1 MYKLYDRFLN
11 KVVRTF
17 PSLGEA
23 GFYLAQEVEQEYR
36 KEHGSVNMPRYTIN
50 Y

>member
-1 MYKLYDRFLN
+1 MYELYDRFLN
-11 KVVRTF
+11 KVVKTF
-17 PSLGEA
+17 SSLGEA

-36 KEHGSVNMPRYTIN
+36 KERGVSMPRYTIN

>member
-1 MYKLYDRFLN
+1 MYELYDRFEE
-11 KVVRTF
+11 KVVKTF
-17 PSLGEA
+17 SSLGDA

-36 KEHGSVNMPRYTIN
+36 KERGVSMPRYTIN

>member
-1 MYKLYDRFLN
+1 MYELYDRFLN
-11 KVVRTF
+11 KVVKTF
-17 PSLGEA
+17 SSLGEA

-36 KEHGSVNMPRYTIN
+36 KERGVSLPRYTIN

>member
-1 MYKLYDRFLN
+1 MYQLYDRFLN
-11 KVVRTF
+11 RVVKTF
-17 PSLGEA
+17 TSLGEA

-36 KEHGSVNMPRYTIN
+36 KERGVSMPRYYIN